1 MPDLVR
7 YQLVD
12 GPHAGVPTTER
23 GEIERLARECE
34 AATCSAGLD
43 STVVET
49 RFNVVRSSVPDI
61 VTTVRIL
68 RDYLPPGD
76 RDGPPIRADGFA
88 HASPP

>member
-7 YQLVD
+7 YQLMD
-12 GPHAGVPTTER
+12 GPHVGEPTTER
-23 GEIERLARECE
+23 GEIERLARECQ
-34 AATCSAGLD
+34 AAACSAGLD
-43 STVVET
+43 STVVER

-68 RDYLPPGD
+68 RNYLPPGD
-76 RDGPPIRADGFA
+76 RAGPPIRADGVL